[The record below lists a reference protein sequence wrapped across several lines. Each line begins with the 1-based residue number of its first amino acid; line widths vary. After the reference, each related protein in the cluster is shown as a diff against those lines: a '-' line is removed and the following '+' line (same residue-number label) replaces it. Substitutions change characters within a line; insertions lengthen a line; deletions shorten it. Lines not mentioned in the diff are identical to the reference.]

1 MLPLDF
7 FCSVP
12 VCAVSCCSSA
22 DWQTK
27 VLEFNLLRA
36 SFFFPFFVEP
46 VMNDTMEGRFP
57 FCHNKKFCTDGS
69 DAWRWV
75 RPLTECNCRGKIAA
89 SKLGIYHSYQYKQSL
104 TAEVAH
110 KVTLSCT
117 FLTFCKETNSQY
129 DGLLRLLNLM
139 YFLQSQIQWFLF
151 DCTKYSCVWCFADRL
166 CWTWFQVTVRAA
178 SHSLDRDRH

>member
-1 MLPLDF
+1 MSIFGL

-22 DWQTK
+22 DWQRK

-36 SFFFPFFVEP
+36 SIFSFFCGASYEW
-46 VMNDTMEGRFP
+46 
-57 FCHNKKFCTDGS
+57 HNGGQVSILSQQKVLYWWS
-69 DAWRWV
+69 DAWWWV
-75 RPLTECNCRGKIAA
+75 RPLTECNYRSKIAA
-89 SKLGIYHSYQYKQSL
+89 SKLGIFHSYQYKQSL

-110 KVTLSCT
+110 KVTLSWT
-117 FLTFCKETNSQY
+117 FLTFCKETNRQY
-129 DGLLRLLNLM
+129 EGLLRPLNLM
-139 YFLQSQIQWFLF
+139 YFLQSQILWFLF

-178 SHSLDRDRH
+178 SHSLGGQG